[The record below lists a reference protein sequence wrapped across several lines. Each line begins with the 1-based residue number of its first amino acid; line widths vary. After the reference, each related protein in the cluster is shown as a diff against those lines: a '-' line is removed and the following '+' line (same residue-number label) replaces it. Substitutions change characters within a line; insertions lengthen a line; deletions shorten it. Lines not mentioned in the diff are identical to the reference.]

1 MEPTVFRRN
10 IKPVSRMEPYWYKP
24 AFYAHI
30 ISSIAMVIALVL
42 FAVNF
47 RKILRLDTIE
57 LIKLSSLVAIAV
69 ASHGQGHVSL
79 EKEYGYDPLG
89 NLLQ

>member
-1 MEPTVFRRN
+1 MFRQN
-10 IKPVSRMEPYWYKP
+10 IKLINRMESYWYKP

-30 ISSIAMVIALVL
+30 VSSIAMVVALVL

-69 ASHGQGHVSL
+69 ASHGQGHISL
-79 EKEYGYDPLG
+79 EKEYGYDPVG
-89 NLLQ
+89 NLVG